1 MSDCGCHASEVENAV
16 QRRTIGI
23 ALLLNATMFVVGGIA
38 GIVAQSSGLLA
49 DALDMF
55 ADASAYAI
63 ALLAVGRSQLFKR
76 RAALTSGLVLAVLG
90 AGVIIDAIRRAL
102 TGGEPEGWIMFA
114 VATLSLLVNATVL
127 RLLNRYRHGEVHL
140 RASWI
145 FTRADVI
152 ANVGVI
158 LAGGLVLWTHSRIP
172 DLVIGCG
179 IGFYVL
185 KEAGEIP
192 FDLRSERDALR
203 EIDG

>member
-1 MSDCGCHASEVENAV
+1 VENAV

-152 ANVGVI
+152 ANLGVI